1 MPSDPEKFLQE
12 KEDLVL
18 ILRTLPLHLF
28 NTTNDDVEW
37 KLFNKLKDIKKRI
50 EKFIKQE
57 ADTTDNTN
65 KLIAERCTDYIVMVG
80 TQLLDEPVD
89 RELVFPELLSMI
101 KIQIGRLRLK
111 GYDDP
116 MADAYDQHAE
126 GMDAEAERRNL

>member
-1 MPSDPEKFLQE
+1 MPSDPEKFFQE

-50 EKFIKQE
+50 KNLINPE
-57 ADTTDNTN
+57 ADTMDNTN
-65 KLIAERCTDYIVMVG
+65 KLMAERSTDYIVIVG

-116 MADAYDQHAE
+116 MADTYDQHAKA
-126 GMDAEAERRNL
+126 MDEDNK